1 VGEGRKTNKQTD
13 KQTNKLTAIKGEY
26 EYSVAEK
33 KGKKEVERRGKER
46 KKERRKEEEEEFSF
60 EAVLLL
66 AAVCPFNCCGSRPL
80 ALLMEGQDIMVAM
93 GWGCTFTA
101 CCCDSNLLGAV
112 TMSIM
117 IF

>member
-1 VGEGRKTNKQTD
+1 MN
-13 KQTNKLTAIKGEY
+13 
-26 EYSVAEK
+26 
-33 KGKKEVERRGKER
+33 ER
-46 KKERRKEEEEEFSF
+46 KKGGKRKRTYPTTRKVMARRASRYITWKKEFSF